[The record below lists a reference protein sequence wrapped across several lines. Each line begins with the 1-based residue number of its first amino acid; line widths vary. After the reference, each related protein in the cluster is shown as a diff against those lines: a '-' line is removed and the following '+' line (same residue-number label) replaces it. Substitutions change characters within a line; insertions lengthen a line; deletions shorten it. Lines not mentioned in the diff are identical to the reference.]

1 MVLLGTV
8 NMPTP
13 RASEPRIQK
22 TGSAVLGHVYYA
34 GRTRFSEHGHELRDG
49 PSARVVT

>member
-8 NMPTP
+8 NMPTM
-13 RASEPRIQK
+13 RRTQK
-22 TGSAVLGHVYYA
+22 SGGAALWRVYYA
-34 GRTRFSEHGHELRDG
+34 DRTRFPEHGHELREG